1 MLDITFKNKIP
12 PSKGRILIS
21 DPFLG
26 DDYFERSVVY
36 LCEHNQEGSF
46 GFVIN
51 NLVEINL
58 NDLNDQFPSINS
70 QISTGGPVETES
82 MFFIHTLGNELN
94 DSIEIS
100 HGIFVGGDFEQL
112 YAVIE
117 EKHMLKNQ
125 IRFFLGYS
133 GWAKGQL
140 DKEIKENAWV
150 VAEIADCNEIMQIH
164 TPDTWKY
171 FMSKLG
177 SKYQFMTN
185 FPIDPNEN

>member
-1 MLDITFKNKIP
+1 MIDISFKNKIP

-26 DDYFERSVVY
+26 DDYFERCVVY
-36 LCEHNQEGSF
+36 LCEHNHEGSF
-46 GFVIN
+46 GFVLN
-51 NLVEINL
+51 NLLEINL
-58 NDLNDQFPSINS
+58 NDLNDQFPSINA

-94 DSIEIS
+94 ESIEIS

-112 YAVIE
+112 YAVMT
-117 EKHMLKNQ
+117 EKHIQENQ

-140 DKEIKENAWV
+140 EAEIKENAWV
-150 VAEIADCNEIMQIH
+150 VADLDECSEIMKIQE
-164 TPDTWKY
+164 PDTWKY
-171 FMSKLG
+171 FMTKLG

>member
-12 PSKGRILIS
+12 PAKGRILIS

-46 GFVIN
+46 GFVLN
-51 NLVEINL
+51 NLIEIDLKEL
-58 NDLNDQFPSINS
+58 NSLFPDIRA
-70 QISTGGPVETES
+70 QISTGGPVDVES
-82 MFFIHTLGNELN
+82 MFFIHTLGNTLN
-94 DSIEIS
+94 ESVEIS
-100 HGIFVGGDFEQL
+100 NGIFVGGDFEQL
-112 YAVIE
+112 YSIINK
-117 EKHMLKNQ
+117 KHFDENQ

-133 GWAKGQL
+133 GWSKGQL
-140 DKEIKENAWV
+140 ESELKQNAWV
-150 VAEIADCNEIMQIH
+150 VDEINDSNEIMKIH
-164 TPDTWKY
+164 ESDIWKY

>member
-1 MLDITFKNKIP
+1 MIDITFKNKIP
-12 PSKGRILIS
+12 PQKGRILIS

-46 GFVIN
+46 GFVLN

-58 NDLNDQFPSINS
+58 NDLNEQFPEITTK
-70 QISTGGPVETES
+70 ISTGGPVETES

-94 DSIEIS
+94 ESLEIS
-100 HGIFVGGDFEQL
+100 HGIFVGGDFDQL
-112 YAVIE
+112 YSKIE
-117 EKHMLKNQ
+117 ENHIQENQ

-133 GWAKGQL
+133 GWSKGQL
-140 DKEIKENAWV
+140 ESEIKENAWV
-150 VAEIADCNEIMQIH
+150 VADVDDCNEIMEFH
-164 TPDTWKY
+164 VPDIWKY

-177 SKYQFMTN
+177 AKYQFMTN

>member
-1 MLDITFKNKIP
+1 MIDISFKNKIP

-26 DDYFERSVVY
+26 DDFFERSVVY

-46 GFVIN
+46 GFVLN
-51 NLVEINL
+51 NLLEMNL
-58 NDLNDQFPSINS
+58 NGLNDQFPSISS

-94 DSIEIS
+94 ESVEIS

-112 YAVIE
+112 YVFMK
-117 EKHMLKNQ
+117 EKHITDNQ

-140 DKEIKENAWV
+140 EAEIKENAWV
-150 VAEIADCNEIMQIH
+150 VADIDDCAEIMKIQE
-164 TPDTWKY
+164 PDTWKY

>member
-1 MLDITFKNKIP
+1 MIDITFKNKIP
-12 PSKGRILIS
+12 PRKGRILIS

-46 GFVIN
+46 GFVLN

-58 NDLNDQFPSINS
+58 NDLNDQFPAITAK
-70 QISTGGPVETES
+70 ISTGGPVETES
-82 MFFIHTLGNELN
+82 MFFIHTLGDQLNESL
-94 DSIEIS
+94 EIS

-112 YAVIE
+112 YLKIE
-117 EKHMLKNQ
+117 EKHIQENE

-133 GWAKGQL
+133 GWSKGQL
-140 DKEIKENAWV
+140 ESEIKENAWV
-150 VAEIADCNEIMQIH
+150 VSEIDDCKEIMQIH
-164 TPDTWKY
+164 ETDTWKY